1 MNLKKKKAGIHF
13 IDFVLQ
19 KIVVFLSKKKKVN
32 SHVNVKTVPRLNGPV
47 STVYILSLYMH

>member
-1 MNLKKKKAGIHF
+1 MNLKKKKSWNTF
-13 IDFVLQ
+13 YRLCSPKDRC
-19 KIVVFLSKKKKVN
+19 LSLKKKKVN